1 MKRFLLPALSIIA
14 VLKTSGGGRTH
25 KPNVVLIVL
34 DTLRGDRLSCMGYN
48 RPTTPHIDAIAAQ
61 GTLYTHAFSTCFWTL
76 PAHASLFTGLHPLQ
90 AGATSETLH
99 LPADNTTV
107 AEALSGAGYRTA
119 AYVCNSWVSKERGF
133 SQGFGEYIEM

>member
-1 MKRFLLPALSIIA
+1 
-14 VLKTSGGGRTH
+14 VLGGCGRTR

-48 RPTTPHIDAIAAQ
+48 RPTTPNIDALAEQ

-76 PAHASLFTGLHPLQ
+76 PSHASLFTGLHPLQ

-99 LPADNTTV
+99 LPEQNTT
-107 AEALSGAGYRTA
+107 SGRSVECRG
-119 AYVCNSWVSKERGF
+119 VSHGGVRL
-133 SQGFGEYIEM
+133 Q